1 MARAPADTDSDS
13 SYSEQEFIESSDS
26 DPSLSSNWRAPRGK
40 PTFLT
45 RKRES
50 FETDSDIVFVQKP
63 ATLARNSTSSHRT
76 VLDLQPDP
84 GDDDTEFLRDS
95 IFSSPSLFED

>member
-1 MARAPADTDSDS
+1 MPRAPADSDS

-26 DPSLSSNWRAPRGK
+26 DPPLSSNWRAPRGK
-40 PTFLT
+40 PTALT

-50 FETDSDIVFVQKP
+50 FETDSDIVFNQKP

-76 VLDLQPDP
+76 VLEMQTDS
-84 GDDDTEFLRDS
+84 GGDDTELVRDS